1 MRYLRAIAGVALAT
15 IAIPAAA
22 ETTIVRTQA
31 EFTKA
36 TRALAPGDT
45 IALADGE
52 WRDFQIDFTG
62 AGTADKPIT
71 LTAETKGKVLVTG
84 QSNLR
89 LGGSHLV
96 VSGLVFRNG
105 HTPTEEVIS
114 FRRDSKTLASDSRV
128 TEVVID
134 GFNPPSR
141 TKEDRWVSLYGE
153 RNRVDHSHFQGKA
166 NAGVT
171 LAVIRAAG
179 QPLDNRHRID
189 HNYFGPRPVLG
200 SNGGETIRIGTSEE
214 SLSASNSIVENNI
227 FEGCDGEVE
236 IVSIKSGGNII
247 RGNLFLASQ
256 GAVVLRHGNGNL
268 VERNVFLGKGKANTG
283 GIRVINRDQI
293 VRGNYI
299 ESTRGT
305 SFLSAIA
312 VMNGVPN
319 SSINRYHQVANARI
333 EDNSAIDV
341 ARITWGA
348 GADAERSAAPIDSRV
363 ANNLIVGADGKDPVR
378 AEADISGIAFAGN
391 VNTAADKRPVKL
403 ERAANGLLYPADP
416 ALAAI
421 GAPRDLVV
429 VKREEVGVP
438 WYAPAP
444 VAAFGGGRTIL
455 VAAGAS
461 IAQAAAGA
469 ASGDTLALARG
480 DFRLASP
487 VAVSRTLTI
496 TGAGEATRLLPAG
509 DAFAL
514 SGGGGLRLAKL
525 SVEGGRTVIATQA
538 TATANYA
545 VELDDVRVRSISG
558 DVLATHAGTI
568 AEQVVIKDSAFAGV
582 AGAVVAGAAETE
594 AKGLYSADRV
604 RIIDSRFSNVG
615 MVADLLRKGTDEST
629 VGPEFVMTGSSV
641 AGSGKGGASVQL
653 SGVQLASISGNS
665 FASSGPIAVTHSV
678 GTPATSITGNRFAAT
693 PAPRVEELS
702 YRGPP
707 RATIADNIMGTPQ

>member
-1 MRYLRAIAGVALAT
+1 MRAIVRLAT
-15 IAIPAAA
+15 AASALTLAMPAWA
-22 ETTIVRTQA
+22 ESALVRNQA
-31 EFTKA
+31 EYARAVKA
-36 TRALAPGDT
+36 LQPGDT
-45 IALADGE
+45 ITLANGE
-52 WRDFQIDFTG
+52 WRDFAIVFTG
-62 AGTADKPIT
+62 KGTADKPIT
-71 LTAETKGKVLVTG
+71 LTAETRGKVIVTG

-96 VSGLVFRNG
+96 VSGLVFRDG
-105 HTPTEEVIS
+105 QTPTEEVIS
-114 FRRDSKTLASDSRV
+114 FRRDSKTPASDSRV

-153 RNRVDHSHFQGKA
+153 RNRVDRSHFQGKA

-171 LAVIRAAG
+171 LAVIRNEPRA
-179 QPLDNRHRID
+179 DRHRID

-200 SNGGETIRIGTSEE
+200 SNGGETIRIGTSDE
-214 SLSASNSIVENNI
+214 SLSASNSIVEENI

-236 IVSIKSGGNII
+236 IVSVKSGGNII

-268 VERNVFLGKGKANTG
+268 VERNVFLGKGKAHTG

-293 VRGNYI
+293 VRNNYI
-299 ESTRGT
+299 EGTRGT

-319 SSINRYHQVANARI
+319 SAINRYHQVANAVI
-333 EDNSAIDV
+333 ENNSVIDV

-348 GADAERSAAPIDSRV
+348 GADAERSAAPIGSRV
-363 ANNLIVGADGKDPVR
+363 ANNLFVGADGSDPMR
-378 AEADISGIAFAGN
+378 AETDISGIAFGGN
-391 VNTAADKRPVKL
+391 VNPAADKRAVKL

-421 GAPRDLVV
+421 GAPRDLVM
-429 VKREEVGVP
+429 VKRADVGAS
-438 WYAPAP
+438 WYESTP
-444 VAAFGGGRTIL
+444 VATFGSGRTIP
-455 VAAGAS
+455 VPAGAS

-469 ASGDTLALARG
+469 ASGDTLALAKG
-480 DFRLASP
+480 EFRLAAP
-487 VAVSRTLTI
+487 VAVARTLTI
-496 TGAGEATRLLPAG
+496 TGAGEATRLLPSD

-514 SGGGGLRLAKL
+514 SGGGGLRLAEL
-525 SVEGGRTVIATQA
+525 SIEGGRSVIAVQPS
-538 TATANYA
+538 ATANYA
-545 VELDDVRVRSISG
+545 VALDDVRVRAFSG
-558 DVLATHAGTI
+558 DVLATHAGTV
-568 AEQVVIKDSAFAGV
+568 AERVEITNSAFAEV
-582 AGAVVAGAAETE
+582 AGAVIAGATETG

-604 RIIDSRFSNVG
+604 RIADSQFSRVG

-641 AGSGKGGASVQL
+641 AGSGKRDASVRL

-665 FASSGPIAVTHSV
+665 FANSGPISVTHSV

-693 PAPRVEELS
+693 PAPRVEELH
-702 YRGPP
+702 YRGPQ
-707 RATIADNIMGTPQ
+707 RATIADNIVEAPR

>member
-1 MRYLRAIAGVALAT
+1 MIAGMMLTAAV
-15 IAIPAAA
+15 AIPAAA

-31 EFTKA
+31 EFIKA
-36 TRALAPGDT
+36 AKALNPGDT
-45 IALADGE
+45 IALANGE
-52 WRDFQIDFTG
+52 WRDFQIVFTG
-62 AGTADKPIT
+62 TGTADKPIT
-71 LTAETKGKVLVTG
+71 LTAETKGKVLITG

-89 LGGSHLV
+89 LGGEHLV

-114 FRRDSKTLASDSRV
+114 FRRDSKTLASNSRV

-171 LAVIRAAG
+171 LAVIRN
-179 QPLDNRHRID
+179 QPRADRHRID

-214 SLSASNSIVENNI
+214 SLSASNTIVENNI

-236 IVSIKSGGNII
+236 IVSVKSGGNII

-256 GAVVLRHGNGNL
+256 GALVLRHGNGNL

-283 GIRVINRDQI
+283 GIRVINRGQI
-293 VRGNYI
+293 VRANYI
-299 ESTRGT
+299 EGTRGT

-319 SSINRYHQVANARI
+319 SKINRYHQVANAVI
-333 EDNSAIDV
+333 ANNSLIDV
-341 ARITWGA
+341 ARVTWGA
-348 GADAERSAAPIDSRV
+348 GADAERSAPPIDTRI
-363 ANNLIVGADGKDPVR
+363 ADNLIIGVDGKDPVR
-378 AEADISGIAFAGN
+378 AETDVSGIMFAAN
-391 VNTAADKRPVKL
+391 VDRAVKL
-403 ERAANGLLYPADP
+403 ERAANGLLYPIDP
-416 ALAAI
+416 ALADV

-429 VKREEVGVP
+429 VKRGEVGVP
-438 WYAPAP
+438 WYTPAPA
-444 VAAFGGGRTIL
+444 AAFGSGRTIP

-461 IAQAAAGA
+461 IAQAAANA
-469 ASGDTLALARG
+469 ASGDTLALAKG
-480 DFRLASP
+480 DFRLAAP
-487 VAVSRTLTI
+487 VTVAHTLTI
-496 TGAGEATRLLPAG
+496 TGAGDATRLLPTG

-525 SVEGGRTVIATQA
+525 SIEGGRTVIATQP

-545 VELDDVRVRSISG
+545 VALDDVRVRSISG
-558 DVLATHAGTI
+558 DVLATHAGTT
-568 AEQVVIKDSAFAGV
+568 AEQVAITDSAFAGI
-582 AGAVVAGAAETE
+582 AGTVVAGAAETG

-604 RIIDSRFSNVG
+604 RIADSQFSNVG
-615 MVADLLRKGTDEST
+615 MVADLLRGGTDEST

-641 AGSGKGGASVQL
+641 AGSGKGGASVRL

-665 FASSGPIAVTHSV
+665 FANSGPIVVTHSV
-678 GTPATSITGNRFAAT
+678 GTPATSLTGNRFAAT

-702 YRGPP
+702 YRGPQ
-707 RATIADNIMGTPQ
+707 RATIANNIMETPR

>member
-31 EFTKA
+31 EFIKMA
-36 TRALAPGDT
+36 KALAPGDT
-45 IALADGE
+45 IALANGE
-52 WRDFQIDFTG
+52 WRDFQIVFTG
-62 AGTADKPIT
+62 TGTADKPIT
-71 LTAETKGKVLVTG
+71 LTAETKGKVVISG

-89 LGGSHLV
+89 LGGAHLV

-105 HTPTEEVIS
+105 HTPTEEVIA
-114 FRRDSKTLASDSRV
+114 FRRDSKTPASNSRV

-134 GFNPPSR
+134 GFNPASR

-171 LAVIRAAG
+171 LAVIRN
-179 QPLDNRHRID
+179 QPRADHHRID
-189 HNYFGPRPVLG
+189 HNYFGPRPPLG
-200 SNGGETIRIGTSEE
+200 SNGGETIRIGTSDE
-214 SLSASNSIVENNI
+214 SLSASSSIVESNI

-236 IVSIKSGGNII
+236 IVSVKSGGNII

-293 VRGNYI
+293 VRANYI
-299 ESTRGT
+299 EGTRGT

-312 VMNGVPN
+312 VMNGVSN
-319 SSINRYHQVANARI
+319 SKINRYHQVANAVIANNSLI
-333 EDNSAIDV
+333 EV
-341 ARITWGA
+341 ARVTWGA
-348 GADAERSAAPIDSRV
+348 GADAERSAPPIDTRI
-363 ANNLIVGADGKDPVR
+363 ADNLIAGADGTDPVR
-378 AEADISGIAFAGN
+378 AETDVSGITFAGN
-391 VNTAADKRPVKL
+391 VNRAVKL
-403 ERAANGLLYPADP
+403 ERAANGLLYPTESAP
-416 ALAAI
+416 ANV
-421 GAPRDLVV
+421 GAPRDLAV
-429 VKREEVGVP
+429 VKRAEVGVG
-438 WYAPAP
+438 WYNPAP
-444 VAAFGGGRTIL
+444 VAAFGSGKTIP

-461 IAQAAAGA
+461 IAQAAADA
-469 ASGDTLALARG
+469 ASGDTLALAKG
-480 DFRLASP
+480 DYRLAAP
-487 VAVSRTLTI
+487 VAIARTLTI
-496 TGAGEATRLLPAG
+496 TGAGEATRLLPVG

-525 SVEGGRTVIATQA
+525 SIEGGRSVIATQP

-545 VELDDVRVRSISG
+545 VKLDDVRVRSISG
-558 DVLATHAGTI
+558 DVLATHAGTVAERVDI
-568 AEQVVIKDSAFAGV
+568 ANSAFADV

-604 RIIDSRFSNVG
+604 RIIDSQFSNVG

-641 AGSGKGGASVQL
+641 TDSGKGGASLRL

-665 FASSGPIAVTHSV
+665 FASSGPVVVTHSV
-678 GTPATSITGNRFAAT
+678 GTPATTITGNRLAAT
-693 PAPRVEELS
+693 PAPRVEELH
-702 YRGPP
+702 YRGPL
-707 RATIADNIMGTPQ
+707 RARTADNIMETPR

>member
-1 MRYLRAIAGVALAT
+1 MRGYVRLAIAASVLGLAVPAWAESAL
-15 IAIPAAA
+15 
-22 ETTIVRTQA
+22 VRNQVEYA
-31 EFTKA
+31 
-36 TRALAPGDT
+36 RAVKRLQPGDT
-45 IALADGE
+45 ITLANGE
-52 WRDFQIDFTG
+52 WRDFAIVFTG
-62 AGTADKPIT
+62 TGTADKPIT
-71 LTAETKGKVLVTG
+71 LTAETKGKVFITG

-105 HTPTEEVIS
+105 HSPTEEVIA
-114 FRRDSKTLASDSRV
+114 FRRNSKTPANDSRV

-141 TKEDRWVSLYGE
+141 AKEDRWVSLYGE

-171 LAVIRAAG
+171 LAVIRNTPRA
-179 QPLDNRHRID
+179 DRHRID

-200 SNGGETIRIGTSEE
+200 SNGGETIRIGTSDE
-214 SLSASNSIVENNI
+214 SLSASNTIVERNI

-236 IVSIKSGGNII
+236 IVSVKSGGNII

-256 GAVVLRHGNGNL
+256 GALVLRHGNGNL

-293 VRGNYI
+293 VRANYI
-299 ESTRGT
+299 EGTRGT

-319 SSINRYHQVANARI
+319 SKINRYHQVANAVI
-333 EDNSAIDV
+333 ANNSLIDV
-341 ARITWGA
+341 ARVTWGA
-348 GADAERSAAPIDSRV
+348 GADAERSAPPIDTRI
-363 ANNLIVGADGKDPVR
+363 ADNLIIGVDGKDPVR
-378 AEADISGIAFAGN
+378 AETDVSGITFAGN
-391 VNTAADKRPVKL
+391 VDRAVKL
-403 ERAANGLLYPADP
+403 ERAANGLLYPTDP
-416 ALAAI
+416 ALAQI

-429 VKREEVGVP
+429 VNRAEVGVG
-438 WYAPAP
+438 WYNPAPA
-444 VAAFGGGRTIL
+444 AAFGSGRTIL

-461 IAQAAAGA
+461 IAQAAATA

-480 DFRLASP
+480 EFRLASP
-487 VAVSRTLTI
+487 VTVARTLTI
-496 TGAGEATRLLPAG
+496 TGAGDATRLLPSG

-525 SVEGGRTVIATQA
+525 SVEGGRTVIATQP

-545 VELDDVRVRSISG
+545 VALDDVRVRSISG
-558 DVLATHAGTI
+558 DVLATYAGTA
-568 AEQVVIKDSAFAGV
+568 AEQVLIKDSAFADV
-582 AGAVVAGAAETE
+582 AGAVVGGAAEIE

-604 RIIDSRFSNVG
+604 RIIDSQFSNVG
-615 MVADLLRKGTDEST
+615 IVADLLRKGTDEST
-629 VGPEFVMTGSSV
+629 VGPEFVMTGSGV
-641 AGSGKGGASVQL
+641 AGSGKGGASVRL
-653 SGVQLASISGNS
+653 SGVQLASISGNR
-665 FASSGPIAVTHSV
+665 FANSGPIVVTHSV

-693 PAPRVEELS
+693 PAPRVEELH

-707 RATIADNIMGTPQ
+707 RATIADNIMETPR

>member
-1 MRYLRAIAGVALAT
+1 MRRFHVVAGIALTAIAFPGH
-15 IAIPAAA
+15 A

-31 EFTKA
+31 EFL
-36 TRALAPGDT
+36 RAAKTLAPGDT
-45 IALADGE
+45 IKLANGE
-52 WRDFQIDFTG
+52 WRDFQIVFTG
-62 AGTADKPIT
+62 AGTAEKPIT
-71 LTAETKGKVLVTG
+71 LAAETRGKVIITG

-89 LGGSHLV
+89 LGGRYLV
-96 VSGLVFRNG
+96 ISGLVFRDG
-105 HTPTEEVIS
+105 HSPTEEVIA
-114 FRRDSKTLASDSRV
+114 FRRDSKTPASDSRL

-171 LAVIRAAG
+171 LAVIRNQSRA
-179 QPLDNRHRID
+179 DRHRID

-200 SNGGETIRIGTSEE
+200 SNGGETIRIGTSDE
-214 SLSASNSIVENNI
+214 SLSASTTIVERNI

-256 GAVVLRHGNGNL
+256 GALVLRHGNGNL

-293 VRGNYI
+293 VRANYI
-299 ESTRGT
+299 EGTRGT

-319 SSINRYHQVANARI
+319 SKINRYHQVAHAVIAN
-333 EDNSAIDV
+333 NSLIDV
-341 ARITWGA
+341 ARVTWGA
-348 GADAERSAAPIDSRV
+348 GADAERSAPPIDSRI
-363 ANNLIVGADGKDPVR
+363 ASNLIVGADGKDPVR
-378 AEADISGIAFAGN
+378 AETDVSGITFAGN
-391 VNTAADKRPVKL
+391 VNRAVKL
-403 ERAANGLLYPADP
+403 ERAANGLLYPTDS
-416 ALAAI
+416 ALANV

-429 VKREEVGVP
+429 VKRGEVGVP
-438 WYAPAP
+438 WYTSAPA
-444 VAAFGGGRTIL
+444 AAFGSGKTIR

-461 IAQAAAGA
+461 IAQAAAHA
-469 ASGDTLALARG
+469 ASGDTLALAKG
-480 DFRLASP
+480 EFRLASP
-487 VAVSRTLTI
+487 VTVARTLTI
-496 TGAGEATRLLPAG
+496 TGAGDATRLLPAG

-525 SVEGGRTVIATQA
+525 SIEGGRTVIAAQP
-538 TATANYA
+538 TATDNYA
-545 VELDDVRVRSISG
+545 LALDDVRIRAISG
-558 DVLATHAGTI
+558 DVLATHAGTV
-568 AEQVVIKDSAFAGV
+568 AEQVAITNSAFAGV

-604 RIIDSRFSNVG
+604 RIADSQFSHVG

-629 VGPEFVMTGSSV
+629 VGPEFLMTGSSV
-641 AGSGKGGASVQL
+641 TNTGKGGASVRL
-653 SGVQLASISGNS
+653 SGVQLASISSSS
-665 FASSGPIAVTHSV
+665 FANSGPIVVTHSV

-693 PAPRVEELS
+693 PPPRVEELS

-707 RATIADNIMGTPQ
+707 RATIADNIMETSQ